1 MIKNTVTCKGE
12 IRITI
17 WTGYTRGVN
26 LGGWLSQ
33 CPHTRERYETF
44 IGEEDIH
51 RIRDWGLDHIRVPV
65 DYELVEDAQGARREE
80 GFAYIQRA
88 IDWSRDC
95 GLNMILDLHKTCGFS
110 FDAGEHECG
119 FFEDAALQE
128 RFYRL
133 WEEFARRFG
142 RYADTLSFE
151 LLNEVT
157 EQRYCAAWNRIA
169 AACIARI
176 RAIAPTVKILV
187 GGYWNNSIEALPDL
201 LSPPDGNIVYTFH
214 CYEPLIFTHQGAYWI
229 PGMDLDFRL
238 SADTSYGEME
248 ACSRRELKHWH
259 ASFDGLDPAG
269 RLDAEYFAERFA
281 EAVRVAGERGA
292 GLYCG
297 EYGVIDR
304 AAPEDQLR
312 WYACIHE
319 AFERC
324 GIGRAAWSYRAM
336 DFGLADKRLDG
347 VRERLLALL

>member
-1 MIKNTVTCKGE
+1 M
-12 IRITI
+12 TI

-201 LSPPDGNIVYTFH
+201 RTLLAVMDKEDLNLSGPVMELHQKCAGGNEKRVALFA
-214 CYEPLIFTHQGAYWI
+214 HQGFSTAFMSCLLDVPYPQYSI
-229 PGMDLDFRL
+229 HFDMQHTGMTVIHFP
-238 SADTSYGEME
+238 EE
-248 ACSRRELKHWH
+248 AGWVVPKALQVS
-259 ASFDGLDPAG
+259 S
-269 RLDAEYFAERFA
+269 DAHLYR
-281 EAVRVAGERGA
+281 A
-292 GLYCG
+292 GLPTTYNG
-297 EYGVIDR
+297 
-304 AAPEDQLR
+304 
-312 WYACIHE
+312 
-319 AFERC
+319 
-324 GIGRAAWSYRAM
+324 M
-336 DFGLADKRLDG
+336 
-347 VRERLLALL
+347 VRI

>member
-1 MIKNTVTCKGE
+1 MKT
-12 IRITI
+12 
-17 WTGYTRGVN
+17 WPGYTRGVN

-33 CPHTRERYETF
+33 CVHTPEHYDRF
-44 IGEEDIH
+44 IAEADIR

-65 DYELVEDAQGARREE
+65 DYDLVEDAQGVRREA

-88 IDWSRDC
+88 IDWSRRA
-95 GLNMILDLHKTCGFS
+95 GLNMILDLHKTFGFS
-110 FDAGEHECG
+110 FDAGEGESG
-119 FFEDAALQE
+119 FFEDGALQE

-133 WEEFARRFG
+133 WEEFARRYA
-142 RYADTLSFE
+142 RYEDTLAFE

-157 EQRYCAAWNRIA
+157 DPAYSETWNRIA

-201 LSPPDGNIVYTFH
+201 LPPPDENVLYTFH

-229 PGMDLDFRL
+229 PGMDQAFRL
-238 SADTSYGEME
+238 SADASYAEME
-248 ACSRRELKHWH
+248 ACSRRELQHWH

-269 RLDAEYFAERFA
+269 QLSADYFARRFA
-281 EAVRVAGERGA
+281 EAVRVAEERDT

-304 AAPEDQLR
+304 AAPEDALR

-319 AFERC
+319 AFEAA

-336 DFGLADKRLDG
+336 DFGLADERLDA
-347 VRERLLALL
+347 VRARLLALL